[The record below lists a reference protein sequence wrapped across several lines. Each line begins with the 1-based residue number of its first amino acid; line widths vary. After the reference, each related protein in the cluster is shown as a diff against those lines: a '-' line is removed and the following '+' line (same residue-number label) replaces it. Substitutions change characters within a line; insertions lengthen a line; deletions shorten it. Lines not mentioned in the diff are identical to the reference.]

1 MLAPVPA
8 NCRRVAFFQKMNK
21 RAKTPKKIGIPLFWH
36 QLPTRM
42 LKRVSAYNAV
52 LKNGN
57 SATEGRASSELTGKM
72 PSWKSLVGMCV
83 WELCMHPS

>member
-36 QLPTRM
+36 QCPP
-42 LKRVSAYNAV
+42 
-52 LKNGN
+52 
-57 SATEGRASSELTGKM
+57 EG
-72 PSWKSLVGMCV
+72 
-83 WELCMHPS
+83 